1 MKQLHPIVA
10 AIALSIGA
18 CAAAQAANS
27 APDPAHVAAASEGF
41 LQYHPDLRWRKEG
54 LGHYE
59 DGRLDLALEA
69 LKRSARY
76 ADKGSQALVAEM
88 YWKGEG
94 TPVDRAA
101 AYAWMDLAAERG
113 YKDFLA
119 VREHYWSELSP
130 EEPNRAQLIL
140 TAFFIGM
147 GAGTLFVGPI
157 SDDVRAKLK
166 ATTIL
171 LEGSSAGSRRVKV
184 KARDLVTNFVA
195 DPTPD
200 APTGAGSDRTQ
211 VRHANG
217 RTKVKSNGDIYLDL
231 AGLDIR
237 RVKIQARGAIVLD
250 TTTLTPPVVVPEP
263 STVAMMLLGLAGLSL
278 RRIQHG
284 TR

>member
-1 MKQLHPIVA
+1 MSAPEVPLVETLAALVSSFTARRIGMA
-10 AIALSIGA
+10 TLAIAVLAG
-18 CAAAQAANS
+18 
-27 APDPAHVAAASEGF
+27 P
-41 LQYHPDLRWRKEG
+41 
-54 LGHYE
+54 
-59 DGRLDLALEA
+59 LALA
-69 LKRSARY
+69 SPAR
-76 ADKGSQALVAEM
+76 ALVTFCQGTGCDGLAATDR
-88 YWKGEG
+88 GDGTAFDFVLGLDG
-94 TPVDRAA
+94 TPDDRLI
-101 AYAWMDLAAERG
+101 DIKTRG
-113 YKDFLA
+113 NVYL
-119 VREHYWSELSP
+119 
-130 EEPNRAQLIL
+130 
-140 TAFFIGM
+140 
-147 GAGTLFVGPI
+147 VGPI